1 MTQPI
6 ATGRTVTLTRRFAT
20 TPERLFDAWLDPAD
34 IRRFLFATPGGEMM
48 AVEIDRRIGGD
59 ALIVERRG
67 DRQALH
73 RLRYEAIERPH
84 RLVFLFK
91 ACIAG
96 GPVAD
101 EWTRVTV
108 AIVPDGDGAQ
118 LTLTHEGVW
127 PDFEDKTREGWTM
140 ILGSLAE
147 LMEEDHG

>member
-1 MTQPI
+1 MNVSLTLS
-6 ATGRTVTLTRRFAT
+6 RTFAAS
-20 TPERLFDAWLDPAD
+20 PERVFDAWLDPAEA
-34 IRRFLFATPGGEMM
+34 RRFLFATPKGEMTR
-48 AVEIDRRIGGD
+48 VEIDPKIDGE

-67 DRQALH
+67 DVEALH
-73 RLRYEAIERPH
+73 HLRYEAIDRPR

-101 EWTRVTV
+101 EWTRVTI
-108 AIVPDGDGAQ
+108 IVEREGQGAR

-140 ILGSLAE
+140 ILASLAE
-147 LMEEDHG
+147 TLESNHG